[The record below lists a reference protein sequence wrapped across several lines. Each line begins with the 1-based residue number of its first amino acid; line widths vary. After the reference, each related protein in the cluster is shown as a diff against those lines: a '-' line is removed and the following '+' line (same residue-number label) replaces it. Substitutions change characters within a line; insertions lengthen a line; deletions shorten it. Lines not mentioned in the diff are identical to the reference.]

1 MNNILS
7 KRTKAGSIC
16 CLLLCMM
23 LPFAYARDKPAALQ
37 ALEEDFE
44 ENLRIQIRTLYEPYH
59 AALSKLYNKKLKSGK
74 LEDAL
79 AIKKEIE
86 RIDRIQSPRNT
97 ERSPITAI
105 AGSNGTFLL
114 LPAHADLKENIHY
127 DQETKL
133 LIGWDGSGS
142 ARWPL
147 DKVPHGNYD
156 VTLNYHSGPFAGGN
170 IQMRAG
176 KAKKIIDIKG
186 SGKWQEKKLMH
197 LGEITIEETPGDFLL
212 TILNSRSQGVM
223 ELIRVTLAPK
233 ASTPK

>member
-105 AGSNGTFLL
+105 AG
-114 LPAHADLKENIHY
+114 
-127 DQETKL
+127 
-133 LIGWDGSGS
+133 
-142 ARWPL
+142 
-147 DKVPHGNYD
+147 
-156 VTLNYHSGPFAGGN
+156 
-170 IQMRAG
+170 
-176 KAKKIIDIKG
+176 
-186 SGKWQEKKLMH
+186 
-197 LGEITIEETPGDFLL
+197 
-212 TILNSRSQGVM
+212 
-223 ELIRVTLAPK
+223 
-233 ASTPK
+233 